1 MAMRTLTVAKA
12 MGRDRARRT
21 KRPEPPA
28 RAGFTLIEF
37 MLVLTVFSILISIVV
52 PRLDASLRKQQSRT
66 AAALFASAHFMA
78 RSTAMRYGRQAEL
91 HIDATNALF
100 YVVVDTTLYGGKQ
113 DTIGPVHRI
122 TDGNLT
128 MSSTRSVLCFDRR
141 GLALTGGS
149 CQGGDATVI
158 FTTVGR
164 ADTVITTVLGKVM
177 R

>member
-1 MAMRTLTVAKA
+1 VA
-12 MGRDRARRT
+12 GG
-21 KRPEPPA
+21 

-37 MLVLTVFSILISIVV
+37 ILTLTVFSILIAIVV
-52 PRLDASLRKQQSRT
+52 PRLDATLRKQQSRS

-78 RSTAMRYGRQAEL
+78 RSTAMRYGRTAQL
-91 HIDATNALF
+91 NIDAANNRF
-100 YVVVDTTLYGGKQ
+100 WVVVDTTLNGGKL
-113 DTIGPVHRI
+113 DTIGTVHRI

-149 CQGGDATVI
+149 CQSGDATVI